1 MKYVL
6 AIKEKDGNI
15 KFYYDDNKYVMRLIE
30 IDLDMCKEDEI
41 PKADTDGGIIG
52 RPLYFDECLGDWI
65 IVTCNTPMKFPYRYE
80 IYKNVTN
87 LTLELLKDKN
97 KRKIGIDSI
106 IDFAHNRIRAVSLS
120 QLDYNFLNLEE
131 LLK

>member
-41 PKADTDGGIIG
+41 PKA
-52 RPLYFDECLGDWI
+52 DECLGDWI

>member
-52 RPLYFDECLGDWI
+52 RPLYFDECYMAADRR
-65 IVTCNTPMKFPYRYE
+65 IVDSGFAPDLRSYPLYYNNRH
-80 IYKNVTN
+80 
-87 LTLELLKDKN
+87 TL
-97 KRKIGIDSI
+97 RSAA
-106 IDFAHNRIRAVSLS
+106 F
-120 QLDYNFLNLEE
+120 
-131 LLK
+131 